1 MGGYIFHFQSA
12 HPRHF
17 LGQVP
22 PPGTIQQDIAH
33 EISLAGEKPASTQ
46 RIYIR
51 NEKLELVCFTEMMF
65 T

>member
-1 MGGYIFHFQSA
+1 MYVYA
-12 HPRHF
+12 DY
-17 LGQVP
+17 
-22 PPGTIQQDIAH
+22 TIQQDNAH

-46 RIYIR
+46 RMYIR